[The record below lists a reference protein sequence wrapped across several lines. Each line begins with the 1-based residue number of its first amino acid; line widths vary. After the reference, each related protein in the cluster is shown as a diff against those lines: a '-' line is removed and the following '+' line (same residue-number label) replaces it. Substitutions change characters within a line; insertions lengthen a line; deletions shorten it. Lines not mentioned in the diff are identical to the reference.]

1 MKMIK
6 MGKIMKTMKK
16 NPLLLFAMLVLLMLL
31 ATILSTLFI
40 NYSNKDRAQA
50 LQIKSLQIEDHTKE
64 ISDKISNLDLECPE
78 QKACPECICP
88 KCPEQNDCPDCN
100 CPEQDDC
107 PDCNCHIKKDC
118 PVCNQQKT
126 PTPTPTPPQ
135 KNTTNVSDGMDEKN
149 SMFSDFSTKN
159 SSLEKCDPKNKPNKL
174 VEPFVDD
181 LENYLASTL

>member
-6 MGKIMKTMKK
+6 MGKIMKTIKK
-16 NPLLLFAMLVLLMLL
+16 DPLLLFVILVLLIIS

-50 LQIKSLQIEDHTKE
+50 LQIKSLQIEDHAKE

-100 CPEQDDC
+100 CPEKDDC

-118 PVCNQQKT
+118 PICNQQT
-126 PTPTPTPPQ
+126 PTQ
-135 KNTTNVSDGMDEKN
+135 KNTTNELDRMDEKN
-149 SMFSDFSTKN
+149 SMFSDFSKKN
-159 SSLEKCDPKNKPNKL
+159 SPLEKCDPKNKPSKL